1 MTIPA
6 DGELLAILAAIPD
19 PRGRQGRRHPL
30 AAMLAA
36 TICGLLTGAT
46 GCTAIAQ
53 WIRNQESSFWH
64 AIGFGRRPPTAN
76 CYRSLLISLPPETLE
91 NAVSRWAQHLLG
103 QSPVTAKHRGVA
115 IDGKTLCGTLQ
126 PHGQSIHL
134 LSLLEHAS
142 GGVLAQLKMNPK
154 TNEHRTAMLLL
165 KSLVIDGMVITGD
178 AMFCQRKL
186 CGQIIDAGGDYLFTV
201 KDNQPEL
208 NKTIKS
214 DFSPGLSPLQRT
226 PPPSAA

>member
-1 MTIPA
+1 VNIPA
-6 DGELLAILAAIPD
+6 DGELLSILAAIPD
-19 PRGRQGRRHPL
+19 PRGRKGRRHSL

-53 WIRNQESSFWH
+53 WIGNQEPEFWH
-64 AIGFGRRPPTAN
+64 AIGFKRRPPTKN
-76 CYRSLLISLPPETLE
+76 CYRKLLISLPAKTLE
-91 NAVSRWAQHLLG
+91 AAIRQWAGALVDA
-103 QSPVTAKHRGVA
+103 SPDKLRAIS

-134 LSLLEHAS
+134 LGLLDHAS
-142 GGVLAQLKMNPK
+142 GGVLGQLKMPPT
-154 TNEHRTAMLLL
+154 TNEHKAAMTLL
-165 KSLVIDGMVITGD
+165 KSVDLNGAVVTGD

-186 CGQIIDAGGDYLFTV
+186 CQLIIDSGGDYLITV

-208 NKTIKS
+208 NKTIAS
-214 DFSPGLSPLQRT
+214 DFNPGLSPLQRT
-226 PPPSAA
+226 PSPSAA